1 MQSWYDWRNS
11 GMDLGYGFTSGINRI
26 SKQKVCYW
34 LHTDSDITWDSF
46 VWYIADYCDIEDFG
60 EDWISIR
67 LVSAKQREFFYK
79 KVMEYSEEICASNF
93 EIDRENELWKDHKK
107 GADRNRNILLRLI
120 K

>member
-1 MQSWYDWRNS
+1 MPEKFEASMQSWYDWRNS

-60 EDWISIR
+60 EDCISIR

-79 KVMEYSEEICASNF
+79 KVM
-93 EIDRENELWKDHKK
+93 
-107 GADRNRNILLRLI
+107 
-120 K
+120 

>member
-1 MQSWYDWRNS
+1 
-11 GMDLGYGFTSGINRI
+11 MDLGYGFTSGTNRI

-34 LHTDSDITWDSF
+34 LHTDNDITWNSF

-67 LVSAKQREFFYK
+67 LVSVKQREFFYK
-79 KVMEYSEEICASNF
+79 RVMEYNEAICAYNF

-107 GADRNRNILLRLI
+107 GADRNYNILLRLI